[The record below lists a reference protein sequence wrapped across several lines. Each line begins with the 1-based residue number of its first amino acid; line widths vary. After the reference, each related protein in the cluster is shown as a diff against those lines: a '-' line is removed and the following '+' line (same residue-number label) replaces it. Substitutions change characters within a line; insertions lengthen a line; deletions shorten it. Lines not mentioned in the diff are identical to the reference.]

1 MRLFNSKVLLTTTP
15 QTTFHIA
22 EDAGA
27 ASAAVQND
35 AKHTVGEILQVEVTF
50 TYLCPQRHALLNV
63 NTSTLMTRCDKCSKY
78 CKNTKL
84 TSVMKGTIVLEDD
97 DKNHVE
103 FILDDKVIR
112 SLVPI
117 DNNVLNQS
125 DHIVQKILQHD
136 RVDVTARDKRAIAVS
151 FCDEDSKPSTSAQA
165 ENETTHQVFQVHQA
179 MASPMLPSPKS
190 PDSWDL

>member
-1 MRLFNSKVLLTTTP
+1 
-15 QTTFHIA
+15 
-22 EDAGA
+22 
-27 ASAAVQND
+27 
-35 AKHTVGEILQVEVTF
+35 
-50 TYLCPQRHALLNV
+50 
-63 NTSTLMTRCDKCSKY
+63 
-78 CKNTKL
+78 
-84 TSVMKGTIVLEDD
+84 MKGTIVLEDD

-151 FCDEDSKPSTSAQA
+151 FCDEDAKPSTSAQA

-179 MASPMLPSPKS
+179 MASPMLPSPNS

>member
-27 ASAAVQND
+27 ASAAV
-35 AKHTVGEILQVEVTF
+35 GEILQVEVTF
-50 TYLCPQRHALLNV
+50 TYLCPQRHALLNF

-84 TSVMKGTIVLEDD
+84 ARVMKGTIVLEDD

-151 FCDEDSKPSTSAQA
+151 FCDEDAKPSTSAQA
-165 ENETTHQVFQVHQA
+165 ENETLLSVHTVR
-179 MASPMLPSPKS
+179 ASGETINCSSYWYDVVCDK
-190 PDSWDL
+190 